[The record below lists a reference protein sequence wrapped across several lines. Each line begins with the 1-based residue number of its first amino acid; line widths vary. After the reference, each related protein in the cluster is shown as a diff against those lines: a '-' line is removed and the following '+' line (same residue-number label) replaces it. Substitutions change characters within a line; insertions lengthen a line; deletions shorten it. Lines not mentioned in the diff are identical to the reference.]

1 MERTI
6 CFDKNVIVSM
16 VRETLDDPGGRTY
29 VVLIYY
35 DTEYSQSG
43 FVVTPVLKYDNKYL
57 FTKNAELSLIM
68 KIVIQEYDK
77 EGIKHR
83 SKTFLRWLKKRNKL
97 QAAWA
102 IHYWER
108 PDGDLEGRAYSVLE
122 HRETVFYGTA
132 NLEKILSTFRGEKD
146 SEKKGNQ

>member
-1 MERTI
+1 MPERRKLLERAI

-35 DTEYSQSG
+35 DTEYSPSG
-43 FVVTPVLKYDNKYL
+43 FVVTPVLKYDNRYL
-57 FTKNAELSLIM
+57 FDNNSEISLIM
-68 KIVIQEYDK
+68 EKVIREYDK
-77 EGIKHR
+77 EGIKNR

-97 QAAWA
+97 HAAWA

-108 PDGDLEGRAYSVLE
+108 PDGDLEGRAYFVPE

-132 NLEKILSTFRGEKD
+132 NLEKILNTFRG
-146 SEKKGNQ
+146 